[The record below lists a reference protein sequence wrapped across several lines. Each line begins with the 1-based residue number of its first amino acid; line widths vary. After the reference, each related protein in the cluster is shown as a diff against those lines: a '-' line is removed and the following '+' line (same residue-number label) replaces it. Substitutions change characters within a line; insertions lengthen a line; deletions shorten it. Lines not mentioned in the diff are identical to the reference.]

1 MDENKNA
8 GQVPPE
14 ILENLRPYKQH
25 INRLCLECGYNG
37 MMGVVKVK
45 RPWYTSFWFF
55 ILLTVFIFV
64 PIGLIMFGIDPL
76 WTGIALGVIFGLATR
91 NNKQIITLCPNC
103 KKEIGG

>member
-25 INRLCLECGYNG
+25 INRLCLECGYHG

-45 RPWYTSFWFF
+45 FPWYTSFWFTLVLVALVMPF
-55 ILLTVFIFV
+55 
-64 PIGLIMFGIDPL
+64 GLIFGINPFL
-76 WTGIALGVIFGLATR
+76 AGIVIGVIVGLIR
-91 NNKQIITLCPNC
+91 KSKRKIITFCPNC
-103 KKEIGG
+103 RQEIGSQS